1 MPIVFLQ
8 QVNITD
14 FLEVEGNLKVD
25 STGYIQLPKG
35 TTAQRPT
42 AVEGMIRYNTTTE
55 KVEVVGR
62 DPEREPPNN
71 LIWKALAYEES

>member
-25 STGYIQLPKG
+25 STGYIQLPVG
-35 TTAQRPT
+35 TTAQRPSP
-42 AVEGMIRYNTTTE
+42 VKGMMRYNSSTD
-55 KVEVVGR
+55 KVEVYAIT
-62 DPEREPPNN
+62 DPERGSLTWVN
-71 LIWKALAYEES
+71 LAYEE

>member
-25 STGYIQLPKG
+25 STGYIQLPVG

-42 AVEGMIRYNTTTE
+42 AVEGMIRYNTTTD
-55 KVEVVGR
+55 KVEVVTV
-62 DPEREPPNN
+62 DPERGSLTWRN
-71 LIWKALAYEES
+71 LAYEE

>member
-8 QVNITD
+8 QVNISD

-25 STGYIQLPKG
+25 STGYIQLPVG

-42 AVEGMIRYNTTTE
+42 AVEGMIRYNTTTD
-55 KVEVVGR
+55 KVEGSYNR
-62 DPEREPPNN
+62 PR
-71 LIWKALAYEES
+71 KRAAK